1 MKLLERIRSFPQTR
15 KVRQARKGTQE
26 RLLITKKLGLSKTRN
41 LLKQAAKQL
50 WDSMV
55 LLPRLDH
62 LRVQAV

>member
-50 WDSMV
+50 RDSMV